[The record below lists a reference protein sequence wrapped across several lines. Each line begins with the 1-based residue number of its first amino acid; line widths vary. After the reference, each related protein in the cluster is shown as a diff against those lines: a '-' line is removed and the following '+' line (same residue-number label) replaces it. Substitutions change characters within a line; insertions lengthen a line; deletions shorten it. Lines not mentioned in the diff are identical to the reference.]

1 MSDIERG
8 RKVRTCSAACQAA
21 VLRAFN
27 ELRGLGQCEE
37 TALRA
42 ALKVF
47 AFHEPGT
54 PAHVASAIVEGW
66 TRSVRAGAAALH

>member
-1 MSDIERG
+1 MNDIELE
-8 RKVRTCSAACQAA
+8 RKVRTCTAACQAA
-21 VLRAFN
+21 VRRAFN

-66 TRSVRAGAAALH
+66 TRSARDSTAALH